1 MSTSVS
7 TAFVQTYQQ
16 EVKMLYQRQGS
27 ILRPTVRVKDGIVGS
42 TTTFQKI
49 GKGVA
54 TVKARAGVI
63 TPMNQDH
70 TAIPCTLADFYAGDW
85 VDKLDEAKTNIDE
98 RMAIAQGGAW
108 ALGRKTDDQIITAL
122 GTTTQTASNWTVTSQ
137 AAIRNSAINMV
148 QALFANDVPNDGQ
161 IFAALSSKAWAFLMT
176 VDEFKRSDYLGTQSN
191 GLPYV
196 EGAPVMRFK
205 NWMGVNW
212 GLHTGVAGAGTA
224 TCTLLMWHKQSI
236 GYATGAFAGN
246 IAATDGGSAVSADIT
261 WHGDRASYFVNN
273 MMSGGACLIDD
284 TGVIKGTVD
293 DTASLPTS

>member
-1 MSTSVS
+1 
-7 TAFVQTYQQ
+7 
-16 EVKMLYQRQGS
+16 
-27 ILRPTVRVKDGIVGS
+27 
-42 TTTFQKI
+42 
-49 GKGVA
+49 
-54 TVKARAGVI
+54 
-63 TPMNQDH
+63 MNQDH

-148 QALFANDVPNDGQ
+148 RRCSPTTCRTMVR
-161 IFAALSSKAWAFLMT
+161 SSVFSPAKAWAFLMT

-212 GLHTGVAGAGTA
+212 GLHTGVVRCGHLYLPRCLCTTSRLRAMRPAPSRATSRRPTA
-224 TCTLLMWHKQSI
+224 VLRW
-236 GYATGAFAGN
+236 
-246 IAATDGGSAVSADIT
+246 
-261 WHGDRASYFVNN
+261 R
-273 MMSGGACLIDD
+273 
-284 TGVIKGTVD
+284 
-293 DTASLPTS
+293 PTSPGMVIVRRTSSTT

>member
-7 TAFVQTYQQ
+7 TAFITQYEA
-16 EVKMLYQRQGS
+16 EVKHLYQRQGS
-27 ILRPTVRVKDGIVGS
+27 VLRGTVRVKDGVVGS
-42 TTTFQKI
+42 STTFQKI

-122 GTTTQTASNWTVTSQ
+122 GTTTQTAANWTVTSQ
-137 AAIRNSAINMV
+137 AAIRNSAITFITS
-148 QALFANDVPNDGQ
+148 LLANDVPNDGN
-161 IFAALSSKAWAFLMT
+161 IFALVTAKAWGFLMT
-176 VDEFKRSDYLGTQSN
+176 VDEFKRADYVTDMN
-191 GLPYV
+191 LPYV
-196 EGAPVMRFK
+196 AGAPVMTFK
-205 NWMGVNW
+205 RWMNANWCV
-212 GLHTGVAGAGTA
+212 HTGLSGAGSATA
-224 TCTLLMWHKQSI
+224 TLLAYHKQST

-246 IAATDGGSAVSADIT
+246 VAATDGGSAVSADIT
-261 WHGDRASYFVNN
+261 WHGDRASYFVNH

-284 TGVIKGTVD
+284 TGVIKGSVD